1 MCSVH
6 SHQFKVFNL
15 FFWVLIYN
23 AFAITEEDDVGD
35 TASEMA
41 STMSERTGYSAA
53 TDTSTTMSVQD
64 ALNSKTAKN
73 FLDYTKFWKIFDL

>member
-1 MCSVH
+1 MTNL
-6 SHQFKVFNL
+6 VFSNL
-15 FFWVLIYN
+15 SSIIL
-23 AFAITEEDDVGD
+23 AFTEDDDVCD

-64 ALNSKTAKN
+64 ALNSKFSCQTFKSIEN
-73 FLDYTKFWKIFDL
+73 IHL